1 MAIDFDMMSVVADG
15 TQDPFGGPQEN
26 QVRKE
31 LNVPADDTDD
41 DMEKS
46 V

>member
-1 MAIDFDMMSVVADG
+1 MFKRINDG

-31 LNVPADDTDD
+31 LNVLVDDKESEDES
-41 DMEKS
+41 EKKF
-46 V
+46 